1 MSRFGSS
8 EEAPK
13 EQSSGKKKPVTQAR
27 VKNIDISLWD
37 NEKGMTISI
46 NKSYKVGEEWK
57 NMRMTLFPS
66 EIGSL
71 DDALA
76 EFAKKPEVVKL
87 FKSGDSASPEPNTDS
102 SAEKSPEKD
111 NDTIVLELIAEHKEQ
126 IGETASEGCA
136 YERLKE
142 VFTGEIRD
150 LDESLNKMLDEGTIF
165 EPVFGYLKKVSEKTS
180 ASIEQG
186 SKLFDNL
193 PTDIQNNLQNNS
205 NRFSITAM
213 AEGLMLSLDLTIDEA
228 TAISTFVKEL
238 ERKREEG

>member
-1 MSRFGSS
+1 MSRFGNPD
-8 EEAPK
+8 EPKK

-37 NEKGMTISI
+37 NEKGYTISI

-87 FKSGDSASPEPNTDS
+87 FKSDDSASPEPKADP
-102 SAEKSPEKD
+102 SAEKSSEKD
-111 NDTIVLELIAEHKEQ
+111 NDTIVLELIAEHMEQ
-126 IGETASEGCA
+126 IGETASKGCA

-142 VFTGEIRD
+142 VFTGEARD
-150 LDESLNKMLDEGTIF
+150 LDDTLNKLLDEGMIF
-165 EPVFGYLKKVSEKTS
+165 EPVIGYLKKTGGQHTQDLEN
-180 ASIEQG
+180 G
-186 SKLFDNL
+186 SKLFDKL
-193 PTDIQNNLQNNS
+193 PQDIQVNLQNNS
-205 NRFSITAM
+205 SRFSVDAM
-213 AEGLMLSLDLTIDEA
+213 AQGLMASLDFTIDEA
-228 TAISTFVKEL
+228 TAIATFVKEL
-238 ERKREEG
+238 ERKRQE